1 MNRVFRFFAIIVP
14 AVALGAA
21 PLLADV
27 KTHDTASV
35 KFEGFLGRMM
45 GMFGGK
51 AAKEGIESTVAV
63 KGNRKATIND
73 MTGRIVDL
81 SEEKVYDLDMRK
93 KTYTVTTFD
102 ELRRRMREAE
112 ERAAKENEKEQP
124 SQPEA
129 QQKPQKEYE
138 VDFDV
143 KDTGQKKQL
152 AGYDTH
158 EVIATVTVREKGRT
172 LEDGGGIVM
181 TSNMW
186 LGPEIPQLKELTDFE
201 MRYWKQ
207 LQEGAGTE
215 TITPEQM
222 AMVLGSF
229 PGIKRAMERFS
240 QEGDKLKGTALDTTT
255 TFESVK
261 SKEQLAQSQQQQGSG
276 GGISGMLAKKMIKHD
291 EPKARSTVFT
301 THHAYLS
308 IDKSVDAS
316 DLAIPPD
323 FKEKK

>member
-1 MNRVFRFFAIIVP
+1 MKRAFRHLAIMVPIVVL
-14 AVALGAA
+14 AGA

-27 KTHDTASV
+27 KTHDRMSV

-63 KGNRKATIND
+63 KGNRKATFND
-73 MTGRIVDL
+73 STGHIVDL
-81 SEEKVYDLDMRK
+81 SEEKVYDLDMKK

-102 ELRRRMREAE
+102 ELRRRMREAQE
-112 ERAAKENEKEQP
+112 KAAKENQKEEP

-129 QQKPQKEYE
+129 QPQKPQKEYE

-143 KDTGQKKQL
+143 KETGQQKQI

-158 EVIATVTVREKGRT
+158 EAIATVTVREKGKT

-181 TSNMW
+181 TNDMW
-186 LGPEIPQLKELTDFE
+186 MGPEIPQLKELADFD

-215 TITPEQM
+215 TISPEQM
-222 AMVLGSF
+222 AMVIASF
-229 PGIKRAMERFS
+229 PGIKRAMERFA
-240 QEGDKLKGTALDTTT
+240 QEGDKLKGTPVDTTT
-255 TFESVK
+255 TFEAVK
-261 SKEQLAQSQQQQGSG
+261 SKEQLAQSQQQGSSG
-276 GGISGMLAKKMIKHD
+276 GLTGMFARKMMKRD

-301 THHAYLS
+301 THHEFLS
-308 IDKSVDAS
+308 IDKSVEAN